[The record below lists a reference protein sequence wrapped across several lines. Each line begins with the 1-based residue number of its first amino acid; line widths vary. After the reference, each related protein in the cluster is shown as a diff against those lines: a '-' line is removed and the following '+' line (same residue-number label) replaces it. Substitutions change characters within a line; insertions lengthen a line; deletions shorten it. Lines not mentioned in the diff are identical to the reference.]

1 MDIYLSNHFMLI
13 IDDDFIWYKIPIRN
27 FKIDDMY
34 IVDYNYD
41 MDLVNLVIVN
51 QTEYGKRVIKARI
64 KHKQLEISSLKNG
77 IIKNQVDAFAY
88 SKNYSMFFLTIDSF
102 FGNLLIHHVFLADQS
117 ENYYTVENQTKIIS
131 VLVNEDILLITTL
144 NDYYQ

>member
-1 MDIYLSNHFMLI
+1 MLI

-64 KHKQLEISSLKNG
+64 KHK
-77 IIKNQVDAFAY
+77 
-88 SKNYSMFFLTIDSF
+88 
-102 FGNLLIHHVFLADQS
+102 
-117 ENYYTVENQTKIIS
+117 
-131 VLVNEDILLITTL
+131 
-144 NDYYQ
+144 